1 MQPHWITTALVAALA
16 GAAGA
21 TLAHELLPERSGGST
36 PKQVALV
43 EPEVEPARDYAEQ
56 LTRIEQRIAALELR
70 PTPSARE
77 VAVVAGVDEPQAVD
91 ALSAPL
97 ATAGAIDEPVLQVHV
112 EQALTRIREEERA
125 AREAEKE
132 QKRLEQL
139 DQQLEKL
146 SVALGLGT
154 DQVNDMRT
162 LYEDQRVAKQD
173 LQRMWEDGFDND
185 LLAQTKRDNAS
196 RYRAEL
202 ERILTV
208 QQLESFDMLNDNRQS
223 RRNEGR
229 KDNARRDRNGK

>member
-21 TLAHELLPERSGGST
+21 TLAHELLPERSGDSE
-36 PKQVALV
+36 PKRAALV
-43 EPEVEPARDYAEQ
+43 EPEVEPARDYGAQ

-70 PTPSARE
+70 PAPSARE
-77 VAVVAGVDEPQAVD
+77 VAVVEDAGEPQAVD
-91 ALSAPL
+91 TLPVGIAV
-97 ATAGAIDEPVLQVHV
+97 AGAIDDPVLQVHV

-125 AREAEKE
+125 AREAERE

-139 DQQLEKL
+139 ELQLEKL
-146 SVALGLGT
+146 STALGLGT
-154 DQVNDMRT
+154 DQVNDMRS
-162 LYEDQRVAKQD
+162 LYEDQRNAKQD
-173 LQRMWEDGFDND
+173 LQRMWEEGFDDD

-208 QQLESFDMLNDNRQS
+208 QQLEAFDVLNDNRQS
-223 RRNEGR
+223 RRGDNR
-229 KDNARRDRNGK
+229 KDDARRERNGK